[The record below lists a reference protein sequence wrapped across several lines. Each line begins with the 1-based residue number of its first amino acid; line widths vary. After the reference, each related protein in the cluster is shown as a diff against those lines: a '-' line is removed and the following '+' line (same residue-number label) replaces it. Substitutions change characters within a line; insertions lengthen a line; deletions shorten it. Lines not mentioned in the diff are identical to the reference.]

1 MKRLLI
7 LLIRGYRLFLSPY
20 FGTQCRF
27 YPTCSVYALE
37 ALEVHGAARGSWLTV
52 RRLSKCHPLH
62 AGGPDPVP
70 PAR

>member
-1 MKRLLI
+1 MKHLLI

-37 ALEVHGAARGSWLTV
+37 ALEVHGAARGSWLTL
-52 RRLSKCHPLH
+52 RRLLKCHPLH